1 MTPLAFPEEL
11 LRIFKALSD
20 ANRLRILGLLS
31 QSAHTGEQLAAL
43 LGLGA
48 STVSHHLARLKHA
61 GLISASTESYYSVY
75 RLELDS
81 LEFVARQLTSPDT
94 LARLAAEA
102 DKQAYDRMQGSAE
115 PRPVFKKPRH
125 SRSRRKS

>member
-1 MTPLAFPEEL
+1 MDPFAFPEEL
-11 LRIFKALSD
+11 LRIFKALAD
-20 ANRLRILGLLS
+20 ANRLRIIGLLS

-61 GLISASTESYYSVY
+61 GLISASAESYYSVY
-75 RLELDS
+75 RLEPNS
-81 LEFVARQLTSPDT
+81 LEFVARQLASPDT

-102 DKQAYDRMQGSAE
+102 DKQTYIRMQRSAV
-115 PRPVFKKPRH
+115 PRPILKKPRRY
-125 SRSRRKS
+125 RSRRKS

>member
-1 MTPLAFPEEL
+1 MGSFASPEGL
-11 LRIFKALSD
+11 LRTFKALAD

-61 GLISASTESYYSVY
+61 GLISASAEGYYSVY
-75 RLELDS
+75 RLEPDS
-81 LEFVARQLTSPDT
+81 LEFVARLLTSPET

-102 DKQAYDRMQGSAE
+102 DNQAYVRMQRAAG
-115 PRPVFKKPRH
+115 PHPIPKKPSH
-125 SRSRRKS
+125 FRSRRKS

>member
-11 LRIFKALSD
+11 LRIFKALAD

-48 STVSHHLARLKHA
+48 PTVSHHLARLKHA
-61 GLISASTESYYSVY
+61 GLISASAESYYSVY
-75 RLELDS
+75 RLEPDS
-81 LEFVARQLTSPDT
+81 LEFVARQLASPDT

-102 DKQAYDRMQGSAE
+102 DNQAFFRMQRSAVS
-115 PRPVFKKPRH
+115 RPILKKTRH
-125 SRSRRKS
+125 DRSRRKS